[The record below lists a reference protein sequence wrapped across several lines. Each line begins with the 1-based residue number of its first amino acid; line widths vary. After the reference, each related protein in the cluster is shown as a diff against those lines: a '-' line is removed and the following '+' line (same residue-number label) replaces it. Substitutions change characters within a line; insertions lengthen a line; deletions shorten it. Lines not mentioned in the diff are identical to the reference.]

1 MITFLIAGHETT
13 SGLLSF
19 TFYYLLKNPA
29 AYEKAQ
35 REVDEVIGRKPI
47 TVDHLSKLPY
57 LNAVLRES
65 LRLSPTAP
73 AIGLTAKDD
82 TVLGGKYP
90 VKAGT
95 MIVALFPKVHR
106 DPLVYGEDAEEFK
119 PERMLDEEF
128 NRRNKEF
135 PNCWK
140 PFGNGMR
147 ACIGRPFAWQEA
159 LLVLA
164 MLLQNFNFSMDDPS
178 YQLQI
183 KQTLTIKPKD
193 FYMRAHLRNHV
204 SATSLERALSSV
216 AINDAQPKDDVL
228 RKNTNTPA
236 KGKPMAIYYGSN
248 TGTCE

>member
-1 MITFLIAGHETT
+1 M
-13 SGLLSF
+13 
-19 TFYYLLKNPA
+19 
-29 AYEKAQ
+29 
-35 REVDEVIGRKPI
+35 
-47 TVDHLSKLPY
+47 
-57 LNAVLRES
+57 
-65 LRLSPTAP
+65 
-73 AIGLTAKDD
+73 TAKKD

-90 VKAGT
+90 VKAGAPLL
-95 MIVALFPKVHR
+95 ALLPTIHR
-106 DPLVYGEDAEEFK
+106 DPIAYGEDAEEFR

-128 NRRNKEF
+128 DRRNTEF

-164 MLLQNFNFSMDDPS
+164 MLLQNFNFTMEDSS

-193 FYMRAHLRNHV
+193 FYMRAHLRNGV
-204 SATSLERALSSV
+204 SATSLERALVSATLNEPSV
-216 AINDAQPKDDVL
+216 KSGQEA
-228 RKNTNTPA
+228 RKNTTA

-248 TGTCE
+248 TGKPSCERCSKPWLQS